1 MQPVFPIAIDKAVI
15 PETIDTVPNPSLT
28 DKLVQI
34 IDPEFSSVCPKTGLP
49 DYGRVI
55 VRYIPNASCV
65 ELKAWKLYLRSY
77 YGVGIFHEAAT
88 QRITENFVKSVF
100 PKWVNITIDWG
111 ARGGLHTTT
120 SVTWDCNEGYIA
132 NTEGFHGEVF
142 VNHAKNWHNM

>member
-1 MQPVFPIAIDKAVI
+1 MQPVFPIAFDKAIFTPLDV
-15 PETIDTVPNPSLT
+15 VPNPSQT

-55 VRYIPNASCV
+55 LRYIPNANCV
-65 ELKAWKLYLRSY
+65 ELKAWKLYLRSF

-88 QRITENFVKSVF
+88 QAITEQFVKVVF
-100 PKWVNITIDWG
+100 PKWVNITVDWG

-120 SVTWDCNEGYIA
+120 SVTWDMNEGYIA
-132 NTEGFHGEVF
+132 SVDKFQCDVF
-142 VNHAKNWHNM
+142 LEHSKNWHNM